1 MVTTKL
7 YAQVERTQWSYN
19 QEKTERQV
27 KLEANFL
34 SKKKKKKKC
43 NPSIISLEES

>member
-34 SKKKKKKKC
+34 SKKKKKC